1 MSSNLW
7 TSPDLWSALGTAT
20 FNQGGNIISTAMAN
34 DANEDMQRRQNAWN
48 LEQWNR
54 NNAYNHPAAQ
64 MQRLKASG
72 LNPDLM
78 YGQNAGGAMGNSS
91 SPAQGSNP
99 IPKQP
104 FRFDLDPTMLAQIK
118 LLHSQAYKNNMDGK
132 VSDIKA
138 ENDEKLDFVERLI
151 KMGLDQEQTTYLQS
165 EWQKNHKLMD
175 QIDQNILNMKE
186 QWSIF
191 HEQVNTQVAQT
202 QLFIQQGQTQEAAR
216 WLYLAQKEGQE
227 LNNEQQR
234 IVNQYLPKKLQS
246 EIDRNYAEAK
256 NALAAADE
264 HEAGAMLKTE
274 QAASEKENRELIKA
288 NTGKVKQQTKTEIFV
303 TEQKE
308 VQAQFEKLNQ
318 TMGVIEKGASAIE
331 KLTGSVE
338 NMAGAAEKSTKAVKN
353 IVPIL

>member
-1 MSSNLW
+1 MASEELW
-7 TSPDLWSALGTAT
+7 GGVATAT
-20 FNQGGNIISTAMAN
+20 LNQVGNIISTAMAN

-64 MQRLKASG
+64 MQRLKAAG

-78 YGQNAGGAMGNSS
+78 YGQNSGGAMGNSS
-91 SPAQGSNP
+91 SPATGTNP

-104 FRFDLDPTMLAQIK
+104 FRFDIDPYMLAQIK
-118 LLHSQAYKNNMDGK
+118 LIQSQTYKNNMDGK
-132 VSDIKA
+132 VADIQA
-138 ENDEKLDFVERLI
+138 QNDEEYGYLERL
-151 KMGLDQEQTTYLQS
+151 MNLGLGQEQIHYLQS

-191 HEQVNTQVAQT
+191 HEQINTQVAQT
-202 QLFIQQGQTQEAAR
+202 QLLIEQGKTQEAAR

-246 EIDRNYAEAK
+246 EIDLNYANAK
-256 NALAAADE
+256 NALSAAKE
-264 HEAGAMLKTE
+264 HEAGAALKTE
-274 QAASEKENRELIKA
+274 QAESEKTNREFTKA
-288 NTGKVKQQTKTEIFV
+288 NTKKVQQQTKTEIFV
-303 TEQKE
+303 GQQQEIK
-308 VQAQFEKLNQ
+308 AKFEKLNQ
-318 TMGVIEKGASAIE
+318 TMGVIEKGAHSLE
-331 KLTGSVE
+331 MLTGSME
-338 NMAGAAEKSTKAVKN
+338 NVAGAAEKSTKAVKN

>member
-1 MSSNLW
+1 MSA
-7 TSPDLWSALGTAT
+7 DLWAALGTAT
-20 FNQGGNIISTAMAN
+20 LNQGGNIISTAMAN

-48 LEQWNR
+48 LEQWHR

-64 MQRLKASG
+64 MQRLKAAG

-78 YGQNAGGAMGNSS
+78 YGQNAAGAMGNSS

-104 FRFDLDPTMLAQIK
+104 FQMTLDPLMLAQLR
-118 LLHSQAYKNNMDGK
+118 LLNAQAYKNNMDGK
-132 VSDIKA
+132 VADIQA
-138 ENDEKLDFVERLI
+138 QNDEEFGYLQRLVDLGI
-151 KMGLDQEQTTYLQS
+151 GQEQIHYLQS

-191 HEQVNTQVAQT
+191 HEQINTQVAQT
-202 QLFIQQGQTQEAAR
+202 QLLLEQGKTQEAAR

-246 EIDRNYAEAK
+246 EIDLNYANAK
-256 NALAAADE
+256 NALSAAKE
-264 HEAGAMLKTE
+264 HEAGAALKVE
-274 QAASEKENRELIKA
+274 QAESEKTNREFTEA
-288 NTGKVKQQTKTEIFV
+288 NTKKVKQQTKTEIFV
-303 TEQKE
+303 GEQQKIK
-308 VQAQFEKLNQ
+308 AQYEKINQ
-318 TMGVIEKGASAIE
+318 TMGVIEKGAHSLE
-331 KLTGSVE
+331 MLTGSME
-338 NMAGAAEKSTKAVKN
+338 NVAGAAEKSTKAVKN

>member
-1 MSSNLW
+1 MSPELW
-7 TSPDLWSALGTAT
+7 TDIGIAALSQGT
-20 FNQGGNIISTAMAN
+20 NIISTAMTN
-34 DANEDMQRRQNAWN
+34 NANERMQQQQNKWN

-64 MQRLKASG
+64 MQRLKAAG

-78 YGQNAGGAMGNSS
+78 YGQNAGGAMGNSA

-104 FRFDLDPTMLAQIK
+104 FQLDPLLYSQLRLLDAQT
-118 LLHSQAYKNNMDGK
+118 YKNNMDGK
-132 VSDIKA
+132 VADIQA
-138 ENDEKLDFVERLI
+138 QNDEEYSYLERLMNLGI
-151 KMGLDQEQTTYLQS
+151 GQEQIHYLQS

-202 QLFIQQGQTQEAAR
+202 QLLIEQGKTQEAAR
-216 WLYLAQKEGQE
+216 WLYIAQKEGQE

-246 EIDRNYAEAK
+246 EIDLNYANVK
-256 NALAAADE
+256 NALSAAKE
-264 HEAGAMLKTE
+264 HEAGAVLKTE
-274 QAASEKENRELIKA
+274 QAESEKTNREFTKA
-288 NTGKVKQQTKTEIFV
+288 NTKKVKQQTKTEIFV
-303 TEQKE
+303 GEQQKIK
-308 VQAQFEKLNQ
+308 AQYEKINQ
-318 TMGVIEKGASAIE
+318 TMGVIEKGAHSLE
-331 KLTGSVE
+331 MLTGSME
-338 NMAGAAEKSTKAVKN
+338 NVAGAAEKSTGAVKN
-353 IVPIL
+353 IIPIL